1 MKEILLINPGR
12 KPGTKKRKRKRQAP
26 KSGAKKGV
34 VKIMARRRRR
44 IKRNEPNPNPRRRR
58 VSRKRNPFAARART
72 YGGRAVSRARGA
84 FAGLDFKGAVK
95 HAPYQLLGMFAAKW
109 AAKRFGGDENAAT
122 ETDPE
127 SWNYASYLKGGIGAA
142 VGAILANMVR
152 PGMGQKVLEGGVNL
166 MLFKLVENELI
177 PKSEWATTQFGEDE
191 EQGQEEPLIFDEAG
205 TPYML
210 GEEGYIPVD
219 ERHRLPEEVMGSTL
233 EPVGPLGFGSTLE
246 PVGPLG
252 EDPWAD
258 AYLGADSE
266 SDPFKKAFL

>member
-1 MKEILLINPGR
+1 MARP
-12 KPGTKKRKRKRQAP
+12 KKR
-26 KSGAKKGV
+26 
-34 VKIMARRRRR
+34 
-44 IKRNEPNPNPRRRR
+44 NDPNPNPRRRR
-58 VSRKRNPFAARART
+58 RVRRRRANPFSART
-72 YGGRAVSRARGA
+72 RSIAKRSYSRARGA
-84 FAGLDFKGAVK
+84 FAGLDFKGAIK

-109 AAKRFGGDENAAT
+109 SAKRFGGDENAAS

-177 PKSEWATTQFGEDE
+177 PKSEWATTQFGADE
-191 EQGQEEPLIFDEAG
+191 EQEEPLIYDEQG

-210 GEEGYIPVD
+210 GENGYIPVD
-219 ERHRLPEEVMGSTL
+219 ERHRLPEEVGYSYGDTL
-233 EPVGPLGFGSTLE
+233 EPVGPLGATLE

-252 EDPWAD
+252 DDPWAD